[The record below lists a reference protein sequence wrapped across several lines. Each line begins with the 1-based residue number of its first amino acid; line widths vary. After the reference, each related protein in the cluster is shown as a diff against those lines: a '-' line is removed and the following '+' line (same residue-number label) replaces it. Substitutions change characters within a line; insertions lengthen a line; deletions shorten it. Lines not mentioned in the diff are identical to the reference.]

1 MRTERQ
7 NTLSAIP
14 SLKIAYLLPQFPVAT
29 QTFATSDI
37 AALQAEGHDVRVYT
51 MKTGGG
57 AANIAGVP
65 VSRTTL
71 RGMMRWPHVLW
82 RMRRPVLSLAW
93 NILRELDVAPRTA
106 IHALLCLPRS
116 AEITADI
123 MVRQPDVVHLFWAR
137 HPGLVLALLKA
148 CKFPGIRSAFAGAY
162 DLVADDFLVDLSLR
176 SAGVA
181 FSHSEANRDYVESKV
196 ACGTCVQIVHRGIPL
211 PEIDLQAERDSHL
224 WITASA
230 LLPEKN
236 VEAVLRAFVLARAEM
251 PGLRLSVFGEGPD
264 CARLERWCRV
274 NDCAQSVSFKGHVS
288 RDELQRHMAKADAF
302 LLLSKKP
309 SERLPNVIKEALWAG
324 CSVIS
329 SNSIGIREIL
339 HDDRFGFVVD
349 PDDEDAVNQAVR
361 RIVQRDRSE
370 DAARRAEAREL
381 IEERFCATKN
391 MQKYASAWAELVQGS
406 EEQSYPAATQSEGL
420 NRGTGRSGQGLTN
433 ID

>member
-1 MRTERQ
+1 MTTERQ
-7 NTLSAIP
+7 NIPSVIP

-51 MKTGGG
+51 MKTRGG
-57 AANIAGVP
+57 AANLSDVP

-71 RGMMRWPHVLW
+71 RGIVRWPHVLW
-82 RMRRPVLSLAW
+82 RMRGPLLPLAW
-93 NILRELDVAPRTA
+93 KIMRELDVAPRTA
-106 IHALLCLPRS
+106 IFALLCLPRA
-116 AEITADI
+116 AEIATDI
-123 MVRQPDVVHLFWAR
+123 MVRKPDVVHLFWAR

-148 CKFPGIRSAFAGAY
+148 CEFSGIRSAFAGAY

-176 SAGVA
+176 SADVA
-181 FSHSEANRDYVESKV
+181 FSHSEANRAYLESKV
-196 ACGTCVQIVHRGIPL
+196 AFGTHVQIVHRGIPL
-211 PEIDLQAERDSHL
+211 PEIDFQTERDSHL

-236 VEAVLRAFVLARAEM
+236 VEAVLRAFVLTRTEI
-251 PGLRLSVFGEGPD
+251 PGLRLSVYGEGPD
-264 CARLERWCRV
+264 RARLERWC
-274 NDCAQSVSFKGHVS
+274 CANNCAGSVTFQGHAS
-288 RDELQRHMAKADAF
+288 RDELQRHMAQADAF

-339 HDDRFGFVVD
+339 NDDRFGFVVD

-361 RIVQRDRSE
+361 GIVQRDRSE
-370 DAARRAEAREL
+370 DAARRAAARKL
-381 IEERFCATKN
+381 IKESFCATKN
-391 MQKYASAWAELVQGS
+391 MRKYASTWVQHVQSS
-406 EEQSYPAATQSEGL
+406 ETQPCPAVRKSEAL
-420 NRGTGRSGQGLTN
+420 NRGTEHSGQRLAN
-433 ID
+433 FD